1 MEFNKDI
8 ISLKNIGVLT
18 FDNILKDNIDK
29 EKIIIQE
36 KALEL
41 LDISKDDHKIE
52 IEIKIKKTEE
62 FLKSINVS
70 NLNSIIKYINEKYN
84 INISRGASV
93 KTKKIQCILTWYK
106 NYLTDLIIQKN
117 CTIKSEDAEVLQLKI
132 NKLIVENTKLNND
145 NTFLTQEN
153 SMIKK
158 DLDASVAREY
168 RLHDLMS
175 ITTSQLIHNRTKLRN
190 LSLILESKNEEITKL
205 KTDIKKC
212 KSKKDDEEDEDED
225 EENQLTCIICITN
238 NRNMVYSK
246 CKHMPC
252 CLECSLKLENKCPI
266 CREISLPFKIYM

>member
-8 ISLKNIGVLT
+8 ISFENIGVLT
-18 FDNILKDNIDK
+18 FDDILNDHIDK
-29 EKIIIQE
+29 EKVIIQE
-36 KALEL
+36 KVLEL
-41 LDISKDDHKIE
+41 LDISKDDQKIE
-52 IEIKIKKTEE
+52 IEIKLKKTEE

-70 NLNSIIKYINEKYN
+70 NLNSIIKYINEKYH

-106 NYLTDLIIQKN
+106 NYLTDLIIPKN
-117 CTIKSEDAEVLQLKI
+117 ITIKSEVAEVLQLKI

-145 NTFLTQEN
+145 NTFLKQEN
-153 SMIKK
+153 NMIKK

-175 ITTSQLIHNRTKLRN
+175 ITTLQIINHKTNIKN

-205 KTDIKKC
+205 KTDIKKY
-212 KSKKDDEEDEDED
+212 KSKKDNEEDEEEED
-225 EENQLTCIICITN
+225 QMTCIICITN
-238 NRNMVYSK
+238 NRNMVFSK

-266 CREISLPFKIYM
+266 CREKSIPFKIYM